1 MKDSLKSIYGGNTA
15 GLTANYTTYFD
26 YNKTPVSILNTVTH
40 EYCHTKGITREN
52 ETVFCS
58 VLAGIKSENK
68 LSNYAA
74 YLEAFGRTT
83 HALSYF
89 DSNKSFDIENDVLH
103 LCLTENYSELC
114 DVYTKNNNSYIQGTE
129 QMRILTHKLKY
140 YKDYKEK
147 LIKAIDVLNKQNAK
161 FYIDSEEKTYDE
173 IITLINEESNSNIR
187 IYLEKLNNKIFNN
200 IYESIKEDNFFLSIY
215 QIDLDEKQ
223 PPEIKNPNEFFLEPF
238 PTNDEKLFNGPTYG
252 AETYTY
258 ERSAR
263 LFLEYFDEINN

>member
-1 MKDSLKSIYGGNTA
+1 
-15 GLTANYTTYFD
+15 
-26 YNKTPVSILNTVTH
+26 
-40 EYCHTKGITREN
+40 
-52 ETVFCS
+52 
-58 VLAGIKSENK
+58 
-68 LSNYAA
+68 
-74 YLEAFGRTT
+74 
-83 HALSYF
+83 
-89 DSNKSFDIENDVLH
+89 
-103 LCLTENYSELC
+103 
-114 DVYTKNNNSYIQGTE
+114 
-129 QMRILTHKLKY
+129 MRILTHKLKY

-161 FYIDSEEKTYDE
+161 FYIDLEEKTYDE

-263 LFLEYFDEINN
+263 LFLEYFDEINNQNK